1 MYVINISSGYRG
13 RKRGKTDV
21 DMFIDKYIHNF
32 QDKIN
37 DDTNIICFIEDFV
50 NNLSLVSINK
60 IIKHHCTLEIYNKLI
75 EYYIKVYE
83 NMEYID
89 DKYKYIVEGYDNDNI
104 KKNIVKLILK
114 NIINET
120 DILL

>member
-1 MYVINISSGYRG
+1 MYVINISNGYRG
-13 RKRGKTDV
+13 RKRGKTDI

-32 QDKIN
+32 QETIN
-37 DDTNIICFIEDFV
+37 DEINIICFIEEFV
-50 NNLSLVSINK
+50 NNLSLVSINE
-60 IIKHHCTLEIYNKLI
+60 IIKHHCTLEIYNKLK
-75 EYYIKVYE
+75 EHYIKIYDKI
-83 NMEYID
+83 EYID
-89 DKYKYIVEGYDNDNI
+89 SRFKYIVEGYDNDNI